1 MLKWFFSCQH
11 LQTDL
16 NFPYLSFNFFYLMKP
31 LVKTRTGAYGVAT
44 QNNNI
49 LLVTQKSGPYKG
61 LLDLP
66 GGGIELFESP
76 IEALKREWIEEVS
89 LGFLEAVSFDQLAV
103 TLELEAG
110 IFQQFG
116 MIYLVSGLHELN
128 SSKELQSNWYSIE
141 LLEETELT
149 PFARHVVKRLKEQ

>member
-1 MLKWFFSCQH
+1 
-11 LQTDL
+11 
-16 NFPYLSFNFFYLMKP
+16 MKP
-31 LVKTRTGAYGVAT
+31 PVKTRTGAYGVAT

-49 LLVTQKSGPYKG
+49 LLVTQESGLYKG

-89 LGFLEAVSFDQLAV
+89 LSFLEAVSFDQLAV

-128 SSKELQSNWYSIE
+128 GNKELQSNWYSIE

-149 PFARHVVKRLKEQ
+149 PFARHVIKRLKER